1 VLSERQRK
9 RDEENPMQDLM
20 QSYASDLNKLRDAFH
35 NELTA
40 TAEELSK
47 AMAFYASRSDAA
59 LASFMEKAT
68 ARGKELEG
76 AAAARLNQFCGLP
89 ANGAQPNVND
99 EPPKTLTDSAAPKIA
114 ASGERAVAD
123 GLHVESDRDRRPY
136 PARSMSRSNQ
146 GRPLEAS
153 HLQHQEGGTETA
165 HSEQGENRLLA

>member
-1 VLSERQRK
+1 
-9 RDEENPMQDLM
+9 MQDLM

-35 NELTA
+35 SELTA

-68 ARGKELEG
+68 ARGTLEG

-89 ANGAQPNVND
+89 ANGAQPNVDD
-99 EPPKTLTDSAAPKIA
+99 EPPKTLTHSVAPKIA

-123 GLHVESDRDRRPY
+123 GLHVESDRDRKPQ

-153 HLQHQEGGTETA
+153 HLQLQEGGDR
-165 HSEQGENRLLA
+165 NRALRAR